1 MIRRALA
8 LSTVFVLATAAP
20 AFAHEEI
27 NPRTVTVGQP
37 TFLTLTAANEKTQPL
52 TKVVLTAEMPA
63 NHLFSDGKKALVWAF
78 GTLNSRFIADSLGP
92 LIGTSGRIAGPTCLA
107 AFEAA
112 RVNILS
118 SSKQR
123 TEQGDFGLGG

>member
-1 MIRRALA
+1 MAACFQKRGGI
-8 LSTVFVLATAAP
+8 VLPRCFIKIGGQEETGLIQKHRIN
-20 AFAHEEI
+20 AHDES
-27 NPRTVTVGQP
+27 
-37 TFLTLTAANEKTQPL
+37 L

-118 SSKQR
+118 SPKQR